1 MDARLHLHLD
11 SVAAF
16 RDLRDG
22 ARTPETVAVALLAEL
37 AGIDGLALRVDE
49 TRRDQLVHDVQLLR
63 TGTQARLELGLAP
76 TADLVTTAFDL
87 RPDRVT
93 LVPDRM
99 DGSGILGGLDVHVL
113 KDALKKH
120 VNHLR
125 DADVEVAVRV
135 APSLDQVK
143 AIHRLDARVVCLV
156 TAGYVTARTPAE
168 RRMELTRLQDAAV
181 LARRL
186 GLRVAV
192 VGGLDLR
199 AVEALAA
206 VAAIDEFHVGHACV
220 ARGILRGIERAVDD
234 FRTAIE
240 RGRQRAI

>member
-11 SVAAF
+11 TVVGF
-16 RDLRDG
+16 RQLREG
-22 ARTPETVAVALLAEL
+22 ARAPEAVAVAVLAEL
-37 AGIDGLALRVDE
+37 AGVDGLGLRMHE
-49 TRRDQLVHDVQLLR
+49 GRRDALQRDVQLLR
-63 TGTQARLELGLAP
+63 AGTQTQLELGMAP

-93 LVPDRM
+93 LIPDRAE
-99 DGSGILGGLDVHVL
+99 GAPVLGGLDAHVL

-135 APSLDQVK
+135 EPNLDQVK
-143 AIHRLDARVVCLV
+143 ALHRLDASVICLV
-156 TAGYVTARTPAE
+156 ASGFMSARTAAE
-168 RRMELTRLQDAAV
+168 RRLESNRLQDAAV

-206 VAAIDEFHVGHACV
+206 VAAIEEFHVGHACI
-220 ARGILRGIERAVDD
+220 ARATLRGIERAVHD
-234 FRTAIE
+234 FRVAIE
-240 RGRQRAI
+240 RGRQRAM